1 MSEAQTDPQIGIRL
15 NGEGLAIASP
25 ATVATLIALRQPKP
39 PFAVELNKE
48 LVQRGQYDTTKLN
61 QGDQVEIVTLV
72 GGG

>member
-1 MSEAQTDPQIGIRL
+1 MSGTQTNPQIEIFI

-25 ATVATLIALRQPKP
+25 ATVASLITLRQPKP

-48 LVQRGQYDTTKLN
+48 LVQRGQYDETTLN